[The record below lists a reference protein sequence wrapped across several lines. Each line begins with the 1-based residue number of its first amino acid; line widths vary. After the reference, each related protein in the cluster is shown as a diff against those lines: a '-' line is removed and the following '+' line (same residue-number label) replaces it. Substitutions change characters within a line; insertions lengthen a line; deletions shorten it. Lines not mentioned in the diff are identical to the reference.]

1 MVEGSI
7 IRQYRYY
14 GDGHAS
20 NYPPGLTK
28 KQLTDDNIFSGLGSI
43 SQLGIQGRPGTVIY
57 LNGQTFPIVLGET
70 GIYEIDLQNYGQIY
84 SIQFGTAELENYALN
99 KDRLLIDFIYKGG
112 L

>member
-14 GDGHAS
+14 GDGNKA
-20 NYPPGLTK
+20 NYPEGLTK
-28 KQLTDDNIFSGLGSI
+28 KQLTEDNIFSGLGAI

-84 SIQFGTAELENYALN
+84 SIQFGNEELSNYAPN